1 MPILAKPMV
10 VKKFKSFHDYVK
22 KNDHRIGQKQRGID
36 VNLNN
41 ACNLRCEHCF
51 TNSPLGEGVK
61 HKYRLKL
68 LSVSPT
74 RLTT

>member
-1 MPILAKPMV
+1 MPILRKPMV

-41 ACNLRCEHCF
+41 AFVISAVNIA
-51 TNSPLGEGVK
+51 SQ
-61 HKYRLKL
+61 
-68 LSVSPT
+68 T
-74 RLTT
+74 RLWVTR